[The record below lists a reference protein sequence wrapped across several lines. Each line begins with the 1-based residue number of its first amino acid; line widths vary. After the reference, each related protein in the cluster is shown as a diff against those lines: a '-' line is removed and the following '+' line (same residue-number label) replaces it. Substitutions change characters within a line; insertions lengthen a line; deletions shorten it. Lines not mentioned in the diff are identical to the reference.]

1 MKPRAW
7 GTEAGLVSMAVG
19 KEVREDREAGL
30 EGLDQGQ
37 TLPEACGPAL
47 QHGHTEMAYT
57 LFLEDLNGD

>member
-47 QHGHTEMAYT
+47 QHGHTEMA
-57 LFLEDLNGD
+57 